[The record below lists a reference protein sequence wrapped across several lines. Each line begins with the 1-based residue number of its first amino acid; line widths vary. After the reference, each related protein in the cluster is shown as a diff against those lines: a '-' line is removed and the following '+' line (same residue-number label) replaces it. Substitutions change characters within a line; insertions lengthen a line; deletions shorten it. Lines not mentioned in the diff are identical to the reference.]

1 MSKEA
6 VLLQYWREL
15 PAEYQDQVVGYTQSL
30 SVSLCSKTKEFSPQ
44 TPLGKR
50 LWQIRQQAIDAGL
63 ELLNEEQLE
72 KELQEL
78 RNDNCESEAS
88 LH

>member
-30 SVSLCSKTKEFSPQ
+30 SVSLCSKNDTETPEFTPR

-50 LWQIRQQAIDAGL
+50 LWQIRQQAINAGI
-63 ELLNEEQLE
+63 ELINQEQLE
-72 KELQEL
+72 EELEEM
-78 RNDNCESEAS
+78 RGDNS
-88 LH
+88 